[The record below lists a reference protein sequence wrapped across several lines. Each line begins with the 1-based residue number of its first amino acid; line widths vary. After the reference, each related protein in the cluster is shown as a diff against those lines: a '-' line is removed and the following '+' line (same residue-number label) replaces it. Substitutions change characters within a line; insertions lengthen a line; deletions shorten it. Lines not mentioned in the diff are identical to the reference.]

1 MALTELWKSNRK
13 ELEQKHVQQVIGF
26 AGDGK
31 LKDESSASK
40 EFREFLALVPSGFLA
55 KYADDCLKDKFDS
68 SGLALQDIIN
78 QVGSRLGFK
87 VDEGRY
93 RGIPGEVG
101 FDGLWHAPD
110 ENCIVVE
117 VKTTDAYRID
127 LDIVAAYRRKLIAGG
142 KLAEGKSSIL
152 IIVGR
157 NDTGDLEAQ
166 VRGSRHAWDIR
177 MISIDFLL
185 RLMRLKEELGDPK
198 IISKIR
204 RVLMPQEFTK
214 VDGII
219 DLVFSAAEEVKKDE
233 ELSTEV
239 TEDEDGGEKKH
250 PKFVPLNIRDACAG
264 RVQAKLGVE
273 LIKRSAA
280 VYSSPDE
287 GTVLVCVNSREYKKQ
302 NYSGFWYAFHPYQK
316 ELFEGVKNGY
326 VALGC
331 GSEKCVLLF
340 PAVIFLAWLPIF
352 HTTQDGDRFYWHVR
366 VESNAQGYRLRVR
379 KGNKPIDVTSYLLKI

>member
-1 MALTELWKSNRK
+1 
-13 ELEQKHVQQVIGF
+13 
-26 AGDGK
+26 
-31 LKDESSASK
+31 
-40 EFREFLALVPSGFLA
+40 PSGLLA
-55 KYADDCLKDKFDS
+55 KYADDCLKDKFDG

-78 QVGSRLGFK
+78 QVGARLGFK
-87 VDEGRY
+87 VDQGRY
-93 RGIPGEVG
+93 RGTPGEIG

-127 LDIVAAYRRKLIAGG
+127 LDTVAVYRRKLIAEK

-219 DLVFSAAEEVKKDE
+219 DLVFSATEEVKKDD
-233 ELSTEV
+233 ELSAGGV
-239 TEDEDGGEKKH
+239 EDEEDSEKKH
-250 PKFVPLNIRDACAG
+250 PKFVPLNFRDACAG
-264 RVQAKLGVE
+264 RVQAKLG
-273 LIKRSAA
+273 
-280 VYSSPDE
+280 
-287 GTVLVCVNSREYKKQ
+287 
-302 NYSGFWYAFHPYQK
+302 
-316 ELFEGVKNGY
+316 
-326 VALGC
+326 
-331 GSEKCVLLF
+331 
-340 PAVIFLAWLPIF
+340 
-352 HTTQDGDRFYWHVR
+352 
-366 VESNAQGYRLRVR
+366 
-379 KGNKPIDVTSYLLKI
+379 